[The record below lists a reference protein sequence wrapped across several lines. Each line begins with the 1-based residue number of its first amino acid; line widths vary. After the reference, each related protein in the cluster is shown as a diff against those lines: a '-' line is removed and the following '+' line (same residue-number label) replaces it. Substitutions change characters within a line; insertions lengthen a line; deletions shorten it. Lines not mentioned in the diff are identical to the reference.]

1 MFEERTIQDG
11 LTLSG
16 PSSGQ
21 SVTQHFT
28 KIVDTFGYEAIRIR
42 TDIKEATNVEL
53 DVQTAISPEGPWSTL
68 YTLSAAAEVYH
79 EVECDNEAKYQLQR
93 FVRWQVT
100 STNTNWKIFFT
111 MLGTF
116 EKDETS
122 GTVGI
127 AQQVGLPMVKGRSL
141 SPSLSSSRQRQLAVP
156 GAIPGRVFQ
165 PHVTVSGDANADTVY
180 MDYMKWFDTRGFR
193 RLIVSAEV
201 FTRTNCTLT
210 LETADCEC
218 GPWSTALTI
227 NATGVSYLQAEEN
240 ATNKLERFVRWK
252 IVSTNTNW
260 EICFWIGAELKE

>member
-21 SVTQHFT
+21 TVTQHCT
-28 KIVDTFGYEAIRIR
+28 QIVDTYGYEAIRIR
-42 TDIKEATNVEL
+42 TDIKLATNVEL
-53 DVQTAISPEGPWSTL
+53 DVQTAISPEGPWTTL
-68 YTLSAAAEVYH
+68 YTLSSAAEVYH
-79 EVECDNEAKYQLQR
+79 EVECDNDAKYKLER

-100 STNTNWKIFFT
+100 STDVSWKIFFT

-116 EKDETS
+116 EKDEVSS
-122 GTVGI
+122 GTT
-127 AQQVGLPMVKGRSL
+127 ALSQAGLPALRRRAVPPARTSA
-141 SPSLSSSRQRQLAVP
+141 SQQLVAVP

-165 PHVTVSGDANADTVY
+165 PHMTISGDANGDAAY
-180 MDYMKWFDTRGFR
+180 MDYIKWLDTRGFR
-193 RLIVSAEV
+193 RLIASAEV

-210 LETADCEC
+210 LETADCEF
-218 GPWSTALTI
+218 GPWTTAATL
-227 NATGVSYLQAEEN
+227 NATGVTYIQAEEN

-252 IVSTNTNW
+252 VVSTNTNW

>member
-28 KIVDTFGYEAIRIR
+28 KIVDTFGCEAIRIR
-42 TDIKEATNVEL
+42 TDMKEATNVEL
-53 DVQTAISPEGPWSTL
+53 HVQTAISPEGPWSTL

-116 EKDETS
+116 EKDESSATGAVPAATGLQAPRRRVVPQPRAS
-122 GTVGI
+122 I
-127 AQQVGLPMVKGRSL
+127 AQQLI
-141 SPSLSSSRQRQLAVP
+141 AVP

-165 PHVTVSGDANADTVY
+165 PHVTVSGDANGDTVY
-180 MDYMKWFDTRGFR
+180 MDYMNWFDTRGFR
-193 RLIVSAEV
+193 RLVVSAEV
-201 FTRTNCTLT
+201 FARTNCTLT
-210 LETADCEC
+210 LETADCEF
-218 GPWSTALTI
+218 GPWTTALTI

-252 IVSTNTNW
+252 IVSTNTSW
-260 EICFWIGAELKE
+260 EIWFWIGAELKE